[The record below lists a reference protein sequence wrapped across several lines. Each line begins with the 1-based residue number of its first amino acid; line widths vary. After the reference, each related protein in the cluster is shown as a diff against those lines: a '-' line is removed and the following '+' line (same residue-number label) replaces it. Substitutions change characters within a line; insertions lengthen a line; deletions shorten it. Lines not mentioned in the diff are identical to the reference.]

1 MRSLLV
7 LLLVLC
13 SCKHSD
19 KEVRSIYDL
28 RDNVYESLVLSFPD
42 ASNEE
47 IVELYTIYSH
57 QLDHLQDDEVII
69 IK

>member
-1 MRSLLV
+1 MKYLLV
-7 LLLVLC
+7 ILLVLC
-13 SCKHSD
+13 SCRCNN
-19 KEVRSIYDL
+19 KEVSSISDL

-42 ASNEE
+42 ASDDELL
-47 IVELYTIYSH
+47 ELYTLHSY

>member
-1 MRSLLV
+1 MRSLFV

-42 ASNEE
+42 ASDEE

-57 QLDHLQDDEVII
+57 QLDNLQDDEVII

>member
-19 KEVRSIYDL
+19 KEVSSIYDL

-42 ASNEE
+42 ANDEE

-57 QLDHLQDDEVII
+57 QLDSLQDDEVII